1 MLPGH
6 LYAGDGRQDPASYL
20 EVPCLFVVENSTQP
34 GALLE
39 ANSKGVMSSWGRR
52 LPGARG
58 QVKGPGGRTM
68 FDVEERGESREMSGA
83 GGDVIKQ
90 CM

>member
-6 LYAGDGRQDPASYL
+6 LYGGDGRQDPASYL
-20 EVPCLFVVENSTQP
+20 EVPCLCGVENSTQP
-34 GALLE
+34 GGLLE
-39 ANSKGVMSSWGRR
+39 ANSEGMMSSWGRK

-68 FDVEERGESREMSGA
+68 FGVEERGESREMSRA